1 MNLPKTVVDKPIV
14 FICGHRKSGTTMFHN
29 LFDGH
34 PELCV
39 YPMDINLLY
48 GYFPKFNLA
57 SLSIVELEARIDRVV
72 FDDLVKTGALGDV
85 IDVKKLKEFFKKN
98 MLGQSY
104 SDVSEVIGALL
115 KAYSELESKEKKYY
129 VVKET
134 SIEMYAK
141 EIKQWFPNCKF
152 IHLIRDPRDNFAAIK
167 SGLKKK
173 YESYG
178 DSDISL
184 LFSVIFRNLWGFKM
198 AHINQ
203 RLLGESSYKVVKFED
218 IVAQP
223 ELMMRDISQWLGID
237 FDISSLTPTVCGH
250 STSGNNFSGK
260 NFSTVSSEHVSKWTD
275 RITDEEAAMLE
286 FAFGTEMSLFGYEAS
301 SSDASKAESVS
312 DFYKHMNYK
321 YFYFDR
327 FSE

>member
-1 MNLPKTVVDKPIV
+1 MNLPKTVIDKPIV

-48 GYFPKFNLA
+48 GYFPKFNSVSTSA
-57 SLSIVELEARIDRVV
+57 EELEARVDRVV
-72 FDDLVKTGALGDV
+72 FDDLVKTAALGDV

-98 MLGQSY
+98 MQGQSY
-104 SDVSEVIGALL
+104 SDVNEVIGALL
-115 KAYSELESKEKKYY
+115 KAYSKLDSKEKKYY

-203 RLLGESSYKVVKFED
+203 RFLGESSYKVVKF
-218 IVAQP
+218 
-223 ELMMRDISQWLGID
+223 
-237 FDISSLTPTVCGH
+237 
-250 STSGNNFSGK
+250 
-260 NFSTVSSEHVSKWTD
+260 
-275 RITDEEAAMLE
+275 
-286 FAFGTEMSLFGYEAS
+286 GYIP
-301 SSDASKAESVS
+301 
-312 DFYKHMNYK
+312 
-321 YFYFDR
+321 
-327 FSE
+327 

>member
-48 GYFPKFNLA
+48 GYFPNFN
-57 SLSIVELEARIDRVV
+57 SVSTSTEELEARVDRVV
-72 FDDLVKTGALGDV
+72 FDDLVKTAALGNV

-98 MLGQSY
+98 MKGQSY
-104 SDVSEVIGALL
+104 SDVNEVIGALL

-134 SIEMYAK
+134 GIEMYAK
-141 EIKQWFPNCKF
+141 EIKKWFPNCKF

-203 RLLGESSYKVVKFED
+203 RLLGESSYKLVKFED

-250 STSGNNFSGK
+250 NTSGNNFSGK

-275 RITDEEAAMLE
+275 RITDEEVAMLE
-286 FAFGTEMSLFGYEAS
+286 FAFGSEMSLFGYEAS

>member
-1 MNLPKTVVDKPIV
+1 MNLPKTAVDKPIV

-48 GYFPKFNLA
+48 GYFPKFN
-57 SLSIVELEARIDRVV
+57 SVSTSTEELEARVDRVV
-72 FDDLVKTGALGDV
+72 FYDLVKTAALGDV
-85 IDVKKLKEFFKKN
+85 IDVKKLKESFKKN

-104 SDVSEVIGALL
+104 SDVNEVIGSLL

-184 LFSVIFRNLWGFKM
+184 LFSVIVRNLWGFKM

-203 RLLGESSYKVVKFED
+203 RLLGESSYKVVKFEN

-223 ELMMRDISQWLGID
+223 ELMMRDISQWLGIN
-237 FDISSLTPTVCGH
+237 FDISSLTPTVYGH

-260 NFSTVSSEHVSKWTD
+260 NFSTVSTENVSKWTD

-286 FAFGTEMSLFGYEAS
+286 FAFGTEMSLFGYETS